1 MRTRL
6 SLLVGALSFALAAV
20 ALADPPKPTSPP
32 ADQSDPPGTTL
43 YMDQLRALF
52 AAWDLNGD
60 DYLDKAELAKAF
72 RGPDAKPYDY
82 KKNTDSPSSDT
93 PTDPTA
99 AKKPDYSG
107 DADYNFLVR
116 LDQDGDGQIS
126 RDEFLSWA
134 RDYAVQL
141 KQQADE
147 EAKMALLEAKIGAAS
162 TPKEIKTLERELKK
176 EQQHYAKIQ
185 SGVSKE
191 MKAFDKAMQQQLKH
205 HK

>member
-1 MRTRL
+1 MRSRL
-6 SLLVGALSFALAAV
+6 SLLAGALTFALAAV
-20 ALADPPKPTSPP
+20 ALADLPKTTSPP

-52 AAWDLNGD
+52 AAWDLNDD

-72 RGPDAKPYDY
+72 RGPNAKPYDY
-82 KKNTDSPSSDT
+82 KKSSDSPTTDP
-93 PTDPTA
+93 PTDPSST
-99 AKKPDYSG
+99 KKPDYSA

-147 EAKMALLEAKIGAAS
+147 EAKLALLEAKMGAAS
-162 TPKEIKTLERELKK
+162 TPKEIKTLEKKLKK

-185 SGVSKE
+185 SEMTKE
-191 MKAFDKAMQQQLKH
+191 MKGFDKAMQQQLRR